1 MSETRVSHLFATG
14 IFVAAVAGIL
24 SWRFYDELFAI
35 PVTVSVTLWLMTLL
49 CVVLALKIK
58 GHIQGGTIG
67 FGRTQLDPLRA
78 AMWFAIGRA
87 SAWTGALVGGA
98 YLGLASYV
106 VPNASEL
113 VAASEDLAGVLSSLL
128 GGISLSTAGVYLERA
143 CTLPPPTDAESIG

>member
-1 MSETRVSHLFATG
+1 MTQTRVSHLF
-14 IFVAAVAGIL
+14 VAGFFTAAIAGIL

-35 PVTVSVTLWLMTLL
+35 PVTVSLTLWLMTLL

-58 GHIQGGTIG
+58 GHIEGGTIG
-67 FGRTQLDPLRA
+67 FDSTQLDPLRA

-106 VPNASEL
+106 VPNAGEL
-113 VAASEDLAGVLSSLL
+113 VAASEDLAGVLASLL
-128 GGISLSTAGVYLERA
+128 GGISLSAAGVYLERA